1 MQNCYYHDKIETVL
15 TCSRCNKP
23 VCNKC
28 TTESYVGIK
37 CKKCGSIGKP
47 DILNVRII
55 EIFRI
60 LALSLIFAFVSAFL
74 FSGLI
79 IMILNIDVLG
89 NIQSVAIMFLRIISL
104 ICLVLF
110 GVVNAELIMNL
121 SKRKINKF
129 FPIIAASSSMAYWI
143 FIWVTFFKI
152 FDGDVYAVWWY
163 QFFYQPVAMLAL
175 GLSIYLSYSRVK

>member
-1 MQNCYYHDKIETVL
+1 MQNCYYHNKIETVL

-23 VCNKC
+23 ICNDC

-37 CKKCGSIGKP
+37 CKECGSIGKP
-47 DILNVRII
+47 DILNVGIL
-55 EIFRI
+55 EILRI
-60 LALSLIFAFVSAFL
+60 LALSLIFAFISAFL

-79 IMILNIDVLG
+79 IMILNIDILG

-110 GVVNAELIMNL
+110 GVVNAELVMNL
-121 SKRKINKF
+121 SKRKINKL

-143 FIWVTFFKI
+143 FIWVTFFRI
-152 FDGDVYAVWWY
+152 FDADVYAVWWY